1 MPDGQRWHVLALRY
15 QPVGQY
21 CKLDCV
27 DPAKTPQNSSE
38 ANKALSMTRNRKV
51 TEGGYGGS

>member
-27 DPAKTPQNSSE
+27 NPAKTPQTSE
-38 ANKALSMTRNRKV
+38 ANKALSMKQKGIEV
-51 TEGGYGGS
+51 EGGSRA